1 MSNLIE
7 SLIRTYV
14 PLAVGALASYLV
26 VKYGI
31 VVPEDITL
39 AATVALTGAIQAAY
53 YGAVRLLERRWPAAG
68 VLLGKASQPDYNAA

>member
-7 SLIRTYV
+7 SLIRTYC
-14 PLAVGALASYLV
+14 PIIVGALTSYLV
-26 VKYGI
+26 VKHGI

-39 AATVALTGAIQAAY
+39 AATVALTGALQAAY

-68 VLLGKASQPDYNAA
+68 VLLGKASQPDYTA